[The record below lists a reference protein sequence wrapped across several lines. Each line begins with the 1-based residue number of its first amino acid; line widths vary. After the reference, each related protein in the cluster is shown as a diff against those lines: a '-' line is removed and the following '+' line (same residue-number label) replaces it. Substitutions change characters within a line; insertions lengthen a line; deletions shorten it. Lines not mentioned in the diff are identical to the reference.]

1 MSLSVENL
9 KFTIFGH
16 GHDSTRND
24 SGSGAESRELNLK
37 VYSAVID
44 SSGNYAW
51 LVTDSGLKKY
61 STRTW
66 EEVEQN
72 VIPDTCGFV
81 IHPNNVSNNYGI
93 AISVDGNATYIYD
106 MTDDTLVGTASSSF
120 GITIGYKSWDC
131 VLVSGKIL
139 MVRKYLGITNLDLT
153 EIDLS
158 NMTLNTTRIGTKL
171 GCCGFVSDSV
181 LYAVYEREW
190 GYQTTTA
197 YGIGLDGS
205 TVWSSGGINN
215 NTDLNYWAIVGNDK
229 LYMPVLIDNV
239 WHYGEFNGLSTPTF
253 SPVTPNRIFGSF
265 DICPNLAPYLGVN
278 DRNHYVAYNDG
289 RTKACALTADGV
301 LVTDFNK
308 FSKVDDL
315 SIPLAMNDRMVI
327 CSDYNDNKLYII
339 GY

>member
-1 MSLSVENL
+1 MSYEIENL

-16 GHDSTRND
+16 GHDVTRND
-24 SGSGAESRELNLK
+24 SGQGVVSTELDLI

-44 SSGNYAW
+44 SSGAYAW
-51 LVTDSGLKKY
+51 LVTDDGLKKY

-72 VIPDTCGFV
+72 TIPDTCTFI

-93 AISVDGNATYIYD
+93 AISADGNTTYIFD
-106 MTDDTLVGTASSSF
+106 MTDDTLVGTASGGF
-120 GITIGYKSWDC
+120 GSQTGYRSWDC
-131 VLVSGKIL
+131 ILANGKIL
-139 MVRKYLGITNLDLT
+139 MVSKRLGNTNLDLT

-158 NMTLNTTRIGTKL
+158 NMTSNTTRIGTKL

-215 NTDLNYWAIVGNDK
+215 NTDLNYWAIVGNGK

-239 WHYGEFNGLSTPTF
+239 WHYGEFSGLSTPTF

-265 DICPNLAPYLGVN
+265 DICPSLAPYLSVN
-278 DRNHYVAYNDG
+278 DRNHYVTYNDG

-308 FSKVDDL
+308 FDKVGD
-315 SIPLAMNDRMVI
+315 SIIPLAMNDRMVI
-327 CSDYNDNKLYII
+327 CSDYNNSKLYII